1 MEDLWPHCDT
11 CHYISFNGFP
21 IFNGLLYFTSRY
33 DGFHH
38 CCWFCLMQC
47 LALYFM
53 LAWNSLVASADP
65 ELMAVL
71 VPHPPERFL
80 ACHLHLPNVKQY
92 RLVYIPLKH
101 LPREFSHCCWYLP
114 WKQRSYT
121 CVKLYIKSLVSGSKR
136 AVSFGSNGEWLGNP
150 QALPR
155 SNDGT
160 HGMAVTACR
169 EGLTATPWA
178 TTFSPGFYSPTTAV
192 GGISGFTY
200 VTKEACI
207 LHQETTAFLSKPG
220 K

>member
-47 LALYFM
+47 LALYSM

-71 VPHPPERFL
+71 VPHPLERFL

-101 LPREFSHCCWYLP
+101 LPREFSHCCRCLP
-114 WKQRSYT
+114 WKRRSYM

-136 AVSFGSNGEWLGNP
+136 AVYFGSSAEWLGNP

-155 SNDGT
+155 SNDRDSWRSRMLGGT
-160 HGMAVTACR
+160 YSNTSGNHI
-169 EGLTATPWA
+169 
-178 TTFSPGFYSPTTAV
+178 FSR
-192 GGISGFTY
+192 
-200 VTKEACI
+200 
-207 LHQETTAFLSKPG
+207 FLQSNHSRG
-220 K
+220 RDFRIHICN